1 MPGAPVLKTDVGYQS
16 DNRRSAN
23 PRPVREPSSFIQ
35 GKVALALWFVAA
47 FGASYALVVACGALL
62 VGKDNTVALDSEDGA
77 RDSVVPDALVV
88 SHGGTA
94 LRVSHSPALNPTG
107 DGDFLL
113 YVWFKLRKPLSDGE
127 RAVFVAKYDADSKT
141 RPGYSVGLV
150 GGPDGV
156 RPNVYWQNEEG
167 HGRWYPFAST
177 QLRAKEWYLLGISF
191 REKRYLGVHLM
202 PHNGGK
208 KAEVLGGYDLE
219 PQVIPDTPADL
230 VVGAF
235 GASKFRGR
243 IGPFGVIR
251 REGMTKDVANFIVQ
265 MSKNAG
271 SLPSAVS
278 RSEAVLV
285 ASPKEDSGAFKLS
298 IQQSSAGSATQA
310 REQDAERE

>member
-1 MPGAPVLKTDVGYQS
+1 MPGAPVLKTEVGYDSSRRKSKASAPVQS
-16 DNRRSAN
+16 RA
-23 PRPVREPSSFIQ
+23 PFIER
-35 GKVALALWFVAA
+35 KLALVLWFVAA
-47 FGASYALVVACGALL
+47 FGVSYGLVMACGALL
-62 VGKDNTVALDSEDGA
+62 VTKHNSVALDSEDAA

-94 LRVSHSPALNPTG
+94 LRVTHHPALNPTG

-113 YVWFKLRKPLSDGE
+113 YVWFKLRKPLVDGE
-127 RAVFVAKYDADSKT
+127 RAVFIAKYDPESKI
-141 RPGYSVGLV
+141 RPGYSVALV

-177 QLRAKEWYLLGISF
+177 QLRAKEWYLLGVSF
-191 REKRYLGVHLM
+191 REKRFLGVHLM
-202 PHNGGK
+202 PHDGGK

-219 PQVIPDTPADL
+219 PQVIPDTQADL

-243 IGPFGVIR
+243 IGPFGIIR
-251 REGMTKDVANFIVQ
+251 RNGMTKDVATFIVQ
-265 MSKNAG
+265 MSKAAG

-278 RSEAVLV
+278 QSEAVLV
-285 ASPKEDSGAFKLS
+285 ASPKEDSGAFKLA
-298 IQQSSAGSATQA
+298 IRPSSPGSATQA
-310 REQDAERE
+310 RERGAERE

>member
-1 MPGAPVLKTDVGYQS
+1 
-16 DNRRSAN
+16 
-23 PRPVREPSSFIQ
+23 
-35 GKVALALWFVAA
+35 
-47 FGASYALVVACGALL
+47 
-62 VGKDNTVALDSEDGA
+62 
-77 RDSVVPDALVV
+77 
-88 SHGGTA
+88 
-94 LRVSHSPALNPTG
+94 
-107 DGDFLL
+107 
-113 YVWFKLRKPLSDGE
+113 
-127 RAVFVAKYDADSKT
+127 
-141 RPGYSVGLV
+141 
-150 GGPDGV
+150 
-156 RPNVYWQNEEG
+156 
-167 HGRWYPFAST
+167 
-177 QLRAKEWYLLGISF
+177 LRAKEWYLLGISF

>member
-1 MPGAPVLKTDVGYQS
+1 
-16 DNRRSAN
+16 
-23 PRPVREPSSFIQ
+23 
-35 GKVALALWFVAA
+35 
-47 FGASYALVVACGALL
+47 
-62 VGKDNTVALDSEDGA
+62 
-77 RDSVVPDALVV
+77 
-88 SHGGTA
+88 
-94 LRVSHSPALNPTG
+94 
-107 DGDFLL
+107 
-113 YVWFKLRKPLSDGE
+113 
-127 RAVFVAKYDADSKT
+127 
-141 RPGYSVGLV
+141 
-150 GGPDGV
+150 
-156 RPNVYWQNEEG
+156 
-167 HGRWYPFAST
+167 
-177 QLRAKEWYLLGISF
+177 
-191 REKRYLGVHLM
+191 M

>member
-1 MPGAPVLKTDVGYQS
+1 MPGAPVLRTDVGYES
-16 DNRRSAN
+16 DKRRSVAPPPVQGRLPFV
-23 PRPVREPSSFIQ
+23 PR
-35 GKVALALWFVAA
+35 KLALALWFVMA
-47 FGASYALVVACGALL
+47 FGLSYALVVACGALL
-62 VGKDNTVALDSEDGA
+62 VSKESSVALDSEDGV
-77 RDSVVPDALVV
+77 RDSVVPNALVV

-94 LRVSHSPALNPTG
+94 LRVAHNPALNPTG
-107 DGDFLL
+107 SGDFLL
-113 YVWFKLRKPLSDGE
+113 YVWFKLRKPLVDGE
-127 RAVFVAKYDADSKT
+127 RAVFVAKYDPDSKT
-141 RPGYSVGLV
+141 RPGYSVALV

-167 HGRWYPFAST
+167 QGRWYPFAST

-219 PQVIPDTPADL
+219 PEVVPDTQADL

-265 MSKNAG
+265 MSKAAG
-271 SLPSAVS
+271 SLPSAVA

-285 ASPKEDSGAFKLS
+285 ASPKEDSGVFKLS
-298 IQQSSAGSATQA
+298 IQQSVAGSVTQT
-310 REQDAERE
+310 REEDAERE